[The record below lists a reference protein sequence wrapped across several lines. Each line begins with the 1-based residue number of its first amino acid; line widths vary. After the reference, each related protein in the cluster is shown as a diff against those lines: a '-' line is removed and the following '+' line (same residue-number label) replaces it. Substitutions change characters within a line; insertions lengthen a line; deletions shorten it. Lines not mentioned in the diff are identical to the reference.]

1 MSATNLVALKATSP
15 AGRRRAR
22 YNDALT
28 RTAAKRA
35 AVALG
40 PLVERI
46 HGMIQTATG
55 PDDLKRRLVAM
66 YRHTPARDL
75 AKVFERTNILANLA
89 GRRDL
94 ILEL

>member
-1 MSATNLVALKATSP
+1 LTATNLVGLKATAP
-15 AGRRRAR
+15 ATRRKAR

-66 YRHTPARDL
+66 YRAAPAREL

-89 GRRDL
+89 GRHDL